1 MVAKAESAL
10 SHRLMNKV
18 REEARSFG
26 VLTPN
31 RCDVYIGTF
40 PHVDISYRLQLVGEL
55 WRAGIRADL
64 QYDDGRTEAELL
76 QECKD
81 QNILFL
87 VMVRA
92 PRPQR
97 ADVKIIRVLTGRSDD
112 DGELLNS
119 RHSLHQSSVQT
130 SQNGC

>member
-1 MVAKAESAL
+1 MVAKFESAL
-10 SHRLMNKV
+10 SHRLMNKT

-31 RCDVYIGTF
+31 RCDVYVGTY
-40 PHVDISYRLQLVGEL
+40 PDVAISYRLQIVGEL
-55 WRAGIRADL
+55 WRSGIRADL
-64 QYDDGRTEAELL
+64 QYDDGRLEPELL
-76 QECKD
+76 NECKE

-97 ADVKIIRVLTGRSDD
+97 ADVKVIRVLTGKSDD
-112 DGELLNS
+112 DGE
-119 RHSLHQSSVQT
+119 
-130 SQNGC
+130 